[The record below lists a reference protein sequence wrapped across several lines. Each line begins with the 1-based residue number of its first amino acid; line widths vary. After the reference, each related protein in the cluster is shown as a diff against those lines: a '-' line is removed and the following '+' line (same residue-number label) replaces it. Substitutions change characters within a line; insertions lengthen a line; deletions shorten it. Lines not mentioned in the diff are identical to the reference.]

1 MAPKS
6 PKDAVG
12 QLVKALNSG
21 NLDAAVS
28 LYEATAVLVAQPGK
42 IARGTTALRD
52 ALSAFIALK
61 PTLVARREQIIEAG
75 DIALY
80 ASDWILKGTDPTG
93 KPLEMRGQS
102 SDVLRRRS
110 DGRWLIAVDN
120 PWGAA
125 ILDLPSR

>member
-28 LYEATAVLVAQPGK
+28 LYEATGVLVAQPGK

-80 ASDWILKGTDPTG
+80 TSDWVLKGKDPTG

-110 DGRWLIAVDN
+110 DGSWLIAVDN
-120 PWGAA
+120 PWGTT
-125 ILDLPSR
+125 ILDLPAA

>member
-1 MAPKS
+1 MVPKS

-21 NLDAAVS
+21 DLDAAVS
-28 LYEATAVLVAQPGK
+28 LYETTAVLVAQPGK
-42 IARGTTALRD
+42 IARGTKALRE

-61 PTLVARREQIIEAG
+61 PTLVARREQLIEAG

-80 ASDWILKGTDPTG
+80 ASDWILTGTDPTG
-93 KPLEMRGQS
+93 KPLEMRGRS

-110 DGRWLIAVDN
+110 DGSWLIAVDN

-125 ILDLPSR
+125 ILD

>member
-1 MAPKS
+1 MVPKS

-21 NLDAAVS
+21 DLDAAVS
-28 LYEATAVLVAQPGK
+28 LYETTAVLVAQPGK
-42 IARGTTALRD
+42 IARGTTALRE

-61 PTLVARREQIIEAG
+61 PTLVARREQLIEAG

-80 ASDWILKGTDPTG
+80 ASDWILTGTDPTG
-93 KPLEMRGQS
+93 KPLEMRGRS

-110 DGRWLIAVDN
+110 DGSWLIAVDN

-125 ILDLPSR
+125 ILD